1 MNIKIKRKNNRAV
14 FVVMLLGAI
23 AGLFASS
30 ILQSPAIKAQ
40 ALAEDSSEIVD
51 VRFTSE

>member
-1 MNIKIKRKNNRAV
+1 MNIKIKRKSNRTV
-14 FVVMLLGAI
+14 FVVMLLGAM

-40 ALAEDSSEIVD
+40 ALAGDTGEVVD
-51 VRFTSE
+51 VRFSGE